1 MAKAKVVRVILAVED
16 PCLVSAVYL
25 DKKEAE
31 VWVKKRNKELGFAAY
46 YIEQSQLIGGNDGK
60 GNIVNSNGGCYTS
73 HREIKNSIRDKN
85 DPFGETREGRP
96 GNK

>member
-1 MAKAKVVRVILAVED
+1 MVKAKPCWVILAVEGS
-16 PCLVSAVYL
+16 CLVSAVYL

-31 VWVKKRNKELGFAAY
+31 AWVKKRNKELGFAAY

-60 GNIVNSNGGCYTS
+60 RNIVNSNGGCYAS
-73 HREIKNSIRDKN
+73 YREIKNSIRDKK